1 MWHDALLV
9 KLHRK
14 GITGHFWHLIST
26 WYSECTSCVVW
37 EGNRSS
43 SFILRQGVR
52 QGGTLSPFLYL
63 VFVDELLDLGACIG
77 SIYCG
82 APMYADDLALVASS
96 PGNLQ
101 AMLDL
106 VYRYAQKW
114 HYELNTTTSV
124 VMVFGEAAVTRRR
137 ERAHRNWLLGE
148 ASLREVDETHHLGI
162 LRCVSSSTVSR
173 TNERATAC
181 RSAFFALNSV
191 GSRFGSLHPL
201 TSLKLYEALCHP
213 ILLYGSEIWTLTKSE
228 LLFLERVQRRVL
240 RTIQGL
246 PVRCPSTCLTKLLGV
261 ISIEDSIIQ
270 RSLGFIVATANLPVD
285 SLARQVLVARA
296 NSPGATGVVKRYGEI
311 LEQLNLPDLP
321 ALLAAPPKT
330 SVWKA
335 HVKRSLALRAHVEF
349 MEICGSLLLGSCDLK
364 LLKPAP
370 HWKVT
375 LGDPALTR
383 LNNFRICLLVGCDG
397 LEQDASR
404 FRRRTTGAPRS
415 DASCKL
421 CGHTPED
428 AAHFVVGCHPL
439 EDARSAALAV
449 APPSISK
456 ILPCRVVDPLKFTEL
471 ILGTCWID
479 DAAFQSFCITY
490 LSRLKARRTELLCSN
505 SGPN

>member
-1 MWHDALLV
+1 M
-9 KLHRK
+9 
-14 GITGHFWHLIST
+14 
-26 WYSECTSCVVW
+26 
-37 EGNRSS
+37 
-43 SFILRQGVR
+43 
-52 QGGTLSPFLYL
+52 
-63 VFVDELLDLGACIG
+63 
-77 SIYCG
+77 
-82 APMYADDLALVASS
+82 
-96 PGNLQ
+96 
-101 AMLDL
+101 
-106 VYRYAQKW
+106 
-114 HYELNTTTSV
+114 
-124 VMVFGEAAVTRRR
+124 
-137 ERAHRNWLLGE
+137 
-148 ASLREVDETHHLGI
+148 
-162 LRCVSSSTVSR
+162 
-173 TNERATAC
+173 
-181 RSAFFALNSV
+181 
-191 GSRFGSLHPL
+191 
-201 TSLKLYEALCHP
+201 LKLTMC
-213 ILLYGSEIWTLTKSE
+213 
-228 LLFLERVQRRVL
+228 
-240 RTIQGL
+240 
-246 PVRCPSTCLTKLLGV
+246 
-261 ISIEDSIIQ
+261 
-270 RSLGFIVATANLPVD
+270 
-285 SLARQVLVARA
+285 
-296 NSPGATGVVKRYGEI
+296 
-311 LEQLNLPDLP
+311 
-321 ALLAAPPKT
+321 

-383 LNNFRICLLVGCDG
+383 LNNFRIRLLVGCDG

-449 APPSISK
+449 APPSILK

-490 LSRLKARRTELLCSN
+490 LSRLKARRAELLCSN

>member
-1 MWHDALLV
+1 
-9 KLHRK
+9 
-14 GITGHFWHLIST
+14 
-26 WYSECTSCVVW
+26 
-37 EGNRSS
+37 
-43 SFILRQGVR
+43 
-52 QGGTLSPFLYL
+52 
-63 VFVDELLDLGACIG
+63 
-77 SIYCG
+77 
-82 APMYADDLALVASS
+82 MYADDLALVASS

-106 VYRYAQKW
+106 VYRYAWKW
-114 HYELNTTTSV
+114 HYELNTTKSV

-137 ERAHRNWLLGE
+137 ERAHRNWLLRE
-148 ASLREVDETHHLGI
+148 ASLREVDESHHLGI

-173 TNERATAC
+173 TNERATAY

-201 TSLKLYEALCHP
+201 TSLKFYEAMCHP
-213 ILLYGSEIWTLTKSE
+213 ILLYGSETKSE

-261 ISIEDSIIQ
+261 ISIEDNTIE

-321 ALLAAPPKT
+321 TLLAAPPKT

-375 LGDPALTR
+375 LGDPCSTYAT
-383 LNNFRICLLVGCDG
+383 
-397 LEQDASR
+397 EQ
-404 FRRRTTGAPRS
+404 
-415 DASCKL
+415 L
-421 CGHTPED
+421 
-428 AAHFVVGCHPL
+428 
-439 EDARSAALAV
+439 
-449 APPSISK
+449 
-456 ILPCRVVDPLKFTEL
+456 
-471 ILGTCWID
+471 
-479 DAAFQSFCITY
+479 
-490 LSRLKARRTELLCSN
+490 
-505 SGPN
+505 